1 MFDRKTKIVAT
12 LGPATSSEEKIEALI
27 NAGVNTFRFNF
38 SHGDHQ
44 THRENLQKVRKIS
57 KKLGKPVAVL
67 QDLSGPKIRIGE
79 VEEPFYLHHGD
90 TIKIVKYK
98 TVGNEKNKTLSLNYP
113 SILDQLKAGDMIY
126 IADGLIR
133 LEVIEKFEDGVV
145 AKVLVGGIISSRKG
159 VNFPNA
165 NIDISAITEKDI
177 KDIEFAVKE
186 GIDVIALSFVKT
198 AEDVKKAKEII
209 KSFGGDQPLF
219 AKIEKHEAI
228 DNIDE
233 IIEVADGI
241 MVARG
246 DLGVEIEMEKV
257 PIIQKQVIKKCN
269 RAGKPVIT
277 ATQMLTSMLS
287 SPRPTR
293 AEVSDIANAVLDGTD
308 AVMLSDETAVGKY
321 PIEAVK
327 VMAKTI
333 REAETIYKYHRKY
346 EVHGDRTQSIAYS
359 SSELAEKIDAK
370 AIAVFTKSGRTARN
384 VSKFRPKAPILAI
397 THDEKTLRRLN
408 LVWGV
413 IPYMVI
419 EDETL
424 SDRLLCIFV
433 NKAYKETF
441 SKEKDTIVALVGFV
455 GGVTGSTSIIR
466 VLDKVDVE
474 YMLSENCD

>member
-1 MFDRKTKIVAT
+1 MFERKTKIVAT
-12 LGPATSSEEKIEALI
+12 LGPATNSEDKIEELI
-27 NAGVNTFRFNF
+27 KAGVNTFRFNF
-38 SHGDHQ
+38 SHGDHD
-44 THRENLQKVRKIS
+44 THRENLRKVRKIS
-57 KKLGKPVAVL
+57 ERLNKPTAVL

-79 VEEPFYLHHGD
+79 VEEPFYLHYGD
-90 TIKIVKYK
+90 KVKIVKYK
-98 TVGNEKNKTLSLNYP
+98 TTGNKENKTLSLNYP
-113 SILDQLKAGDMIY
+113 SILEQLKKGDMIY

-133 LEVIEKFEDGVV
+133 LEVIDKFEDGVITQ
-145 AKVLVGGIISSRKG
+145 VLVGGIISSRKG

-165 NIDISAITEKDI
+165 NINISAITEKDI

-186 GIDVIALSFVKT
+186 EIDIIALSFVKT
-198 AEDVKKAKEII
+198 AEDIKKAKEII

-246 DLGVEIEMEKV
+246 DLGVEVDMEKV
-257 PIIQKQVIKKCN
+257 PIIQKQIIKKCN
-269 RAGKPVIT
+269 EAGKPVIT

-321 PIEAVK
+321 PVEAVK
-327 VMAKTI
+327 VMSRTI
-333 REAETIYKYHRKY
+333 IEAETIYKYHKKY
-346 EVHGDRTQSIAYS
+346 NTHGDRTSSIAYS

-370 AIAVFTKSGRTARN
+370 AIAVFTKSGQTARN

-419 EDETL
+419 KNERL
-424 SDRLLCIFV
+424 SDKLLCKFV

-441 SKEKDTIVALVGFV
+441 SKDTDTIVSLVGFV
-455 GGVTGSTSIIR
+455 GGVVGSTSIIR
-466 VLDKVDVE
+466 VLDKVDIE
-474 YMLSENCD
+474 YMLSENCK